1 MPNMHVAERRPRSGG
16 VGVRTGDLV
25 SWSGA
30 NGGTIFGHVLE
41 VKGGRVRVVYGSGNK
56 ETRKWLPAS
65 ELRIREPR

>member
-1 MPNMHVAERRPRSGG
+1 M
-16 VGVRTGDLV
+16 RTGDLV